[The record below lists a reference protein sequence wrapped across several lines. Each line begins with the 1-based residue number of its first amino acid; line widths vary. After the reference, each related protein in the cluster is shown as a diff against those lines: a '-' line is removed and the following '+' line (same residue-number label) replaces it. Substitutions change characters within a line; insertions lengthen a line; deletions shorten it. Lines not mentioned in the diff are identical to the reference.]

1 MKKIPLNHVRII
13 GWTSPVLGILLILL
27 GCWLKWFWL
36 VIAALFVMLAA
47 IIFLAIFNRCPHCG
61 HFLGR
66 AGGAA
71 FCPYCGKKPEV
82 ESYAYCTAN
91 LMPRS
96 KLRGF

>member
-1 MKKIPLNHVRII
+1 MKMKKIPLNHVRII

-82 ESYAYCTAN
+82 ES
-91 LMPRS
+91 
-96 KLRGF
+96 